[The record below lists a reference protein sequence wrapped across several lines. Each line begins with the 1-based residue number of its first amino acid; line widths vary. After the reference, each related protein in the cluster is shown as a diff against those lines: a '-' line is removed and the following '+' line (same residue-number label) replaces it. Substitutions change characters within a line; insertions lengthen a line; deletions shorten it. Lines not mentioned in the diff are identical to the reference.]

1 MKRQKTLT
9 VLSWLIAA
17 LALLAAGAGVL
28 TSLLWQGGG
37 TEHYAF
43 TSLRGGMVQIWGAG
57 AYTGSTRQGELRKR
71 LGRTW

>member
-28 TSLLWQGGG
+28 TSLLWF
-37 TEHYAF
+37 TNKKLWKPYKEHA
-43 TSLRGGMVQIWGAG
+43 
-57 AYTGSTRQGELRKR
+57 
-71 LGRTW
+71 